1 MLETIIEKMK
11 EYKILIGLSLIGL
24 IIAGFFMINVQSSRQ
39 SNVAELAQETVTSS
53 GQNQKKFQLERRKTH
68 RKKKQ
73 SLKRVQVKNQNF

>member
-24 IIAGFFMINVQSSRQ
+24 IIAGFFMINGQSSRQ

-53 GQNQKKFQLERRKTH
+53 EAESEEISTGTKTH

-73 SLKRVQVKNQNF
+73 SLKRVQVQNQNF